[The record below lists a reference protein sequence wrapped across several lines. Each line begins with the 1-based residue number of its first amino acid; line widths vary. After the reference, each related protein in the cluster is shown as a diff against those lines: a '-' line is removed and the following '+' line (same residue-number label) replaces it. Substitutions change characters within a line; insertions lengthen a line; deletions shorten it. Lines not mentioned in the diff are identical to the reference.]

1 MRGRDAFS
9 GANERTDMADSH
21 GRFVWYELMT
31 TDMEA
36 AKAFS
41 AEVVGW
47 GPPDAR
53 MPGMTYTLFPA
64 GGASVSGLMGLSE
77 DARKSG
83 LRPSWLGYVGV
94 SDVDATAD
102 RVKELGGAVHVPP
115 TGIPNISRF
124 SVAAYPQMTNITLL
138 QWMSAGQCHT
148 AS

>member
-36 AKAFS
+36 AKAFC
-41 AEVVGW
+41 AGVVG
-47 GPPDAR
+47 GGRQAGS
-53 MPGMTYTLFPA
+53 MPGMTYPLFAA
-64 GGASVSGLMGLSE
+64 GGAWVGGLMGLSE

-94 SDVDATAD
+94 SDVDPTAD

-115 TGIPNISRF
+115 TD
-124 SVAAYPQMTNITLL
+124 
-138 QWMSAGQCHT
+138 
-148 AS
+148 